1 MQYRIGPLRIFQF
14 LMLPIFAAV
23 FFIAIAYLV
32 TTNNPVVSYQF
43 YLVLAFLFV
52 GVSFLPFLFYMN
64 YYKVNQDYTL
74 ETSDDWFQIR
84 LDDKTNKINYSDIE
98 SIEEYNNTKVTPWY
112 YCEYWI
118 VKTKDK
124 EFVITSLLISRN
136 DFFVRFPIE
145 KKLHQNPVFF
155 PFVGSSFI
163 VSRR

>member
-32 TTNNPVVSYQF
+32 TANNPVVNYQF

-136 DFFVRFPIE
+136 DFFVRFPIV
-145 KKLHQNPVFF
+145 KKLHQNPVFL
-155 PFVGSSFI
+155 PFVKLEHQN
-163 VSRR
+163 RD